1 MVLNNFLYKLGLQ
14 DLYGDDT
21 LKNY

>member
-21 LKNY
+21 LTNY